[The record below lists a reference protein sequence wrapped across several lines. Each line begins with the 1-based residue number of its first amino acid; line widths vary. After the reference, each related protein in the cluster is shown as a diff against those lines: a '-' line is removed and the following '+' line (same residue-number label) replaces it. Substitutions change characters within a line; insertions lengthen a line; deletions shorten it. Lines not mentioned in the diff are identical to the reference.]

1 MKAIVIR
8 QFGNPSVLSY
18 EDVPDPEPGEGEV
31 RIAVRAAGTNP
42 VDAGNRADGTGA
54 GITLPWVP
62 GYELSGVIDR
72 VGPATGNWKLTLGQR
87 VVTMTDFPR
96 QGGGYA
102 ELAVVAA
109 GSVALLADSVPFA
122 AAAATPV
129 AGGTAWE
136 ILERLRLGAGARLLV
151 LGSSGGV
158 GSYLLQLAALRG
170 IATVAVGRREQHE
183 RLRQLGAAACLDY
196 VDGQGA
202 EDLRRAGQGPVDAI
216 ADLAGGAAAGPWLG
230 ALRDGGQIASIA
242 TPELDL
248 DYVVDHNVTFHGIL
262 LAPAGRRTR
271 ALAGL
276 LSAGQLI
283 SQVAHL
289 LPLAQAAQAHRLLET
304 RHPGGKVVLATS
316 RG

>member
-42 VDAGNRADGTGA
+42 VDAGNRADGTWA

-72 VGPATGNWKLTLGQR
+72 VGPATGNWKLALGQR

-202 EDLRRAGQGPVDAI
+202 EDLRRAGQGPVDAV
-216 ADLAGGAAAGPWLG
+216 AGRAARRRPDRLDRDTRARPRLRRRSQRDLPRDPARPGRPPDPRAGRAPVRRPAHQPGRAPAAAGPG
-230 ALRDGGQIASIA
+230 SAG
-242 TPELDL
+242 PP
-248 DYVVDHNVTFHGIL
+248 
-262 LAPAGRRTR
+262 PAGDPSSRRQGR
-271 ALAGL
+271 AG
-276 LSAGQLI
+276 
-283 SQVAHL
+283 H
-289 LPLAQAAQAHRLLET
+289 E
-304 RHPGGKVVLATS
+304 S
-316 RG
+316 RVT